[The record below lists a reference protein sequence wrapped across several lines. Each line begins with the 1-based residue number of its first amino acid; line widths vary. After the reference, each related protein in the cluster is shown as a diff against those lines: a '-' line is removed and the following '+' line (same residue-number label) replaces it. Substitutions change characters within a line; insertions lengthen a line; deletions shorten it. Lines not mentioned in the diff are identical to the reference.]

1 MAEFT
6 SLEVS
11 IWINKFNLNFK
22 DALIPLSLSYI
33 SFFHQIKVNELLLHA
48 ATKFWIPTRH
58 VFQFNGVEL
67 CPTLKEFGATMGEL
81 NFNAI
86 ILPTLNEDR
95 FDLAHQ
101 H

>member
-1 MAEFT
+1 M
-6 SLEVS
+6 
-11 IWINKFNLNFK
+11 
-22 DALIPLSLSYI
+22 
-33 SFFHQIKVNELLLHA
+33 NELLLHA
-48 ATKFWIPTRH
+48 TTEFWIPTRH
-58 VFQFNGVEL
+58 VFQYNSVEL